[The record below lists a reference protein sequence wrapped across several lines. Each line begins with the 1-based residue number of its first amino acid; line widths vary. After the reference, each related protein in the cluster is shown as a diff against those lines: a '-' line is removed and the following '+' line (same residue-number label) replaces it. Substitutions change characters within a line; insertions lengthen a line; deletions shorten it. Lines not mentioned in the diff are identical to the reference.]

1 LKWFS
6 SKEKPFIKDL
16 NIKVNNGKILT
27 IFGSSGIG
35 KSSLIN
41 VIAGVY
47 ESNLLFTGD
56 IILNNKKITNTLPEK
71 RKIGLL
77 LQDGVLFPHL
87 SVEQNLI
94 FGIKKSLT
102 NKEKYL
108 LINEHLIKANM
119 DFTDSDQNTLDR
131 HFYTMISYSK
141 KLNDDWSAHPSVLVK
156 TTSLNNQVD
165 ANINFKLKNKLW
177 FGTSY
182 RQDFGPTIYVGIDF
196 GKLLSVYSFDISTN
210 EVADYSSGSHEFT
223 LGYDFIPDLEEEV
236 KNIDKEE
243 LLNDREDAKM
253 KKTQDTEFVKGL
265 MLLDIYSKAIERT
278 TPQR

>member
-1 LKWFS
+1 MLELRNISLKWFS

-41 VIAGVY
+41 VVAGVY

-108 LINEHLIKANM
+108 LINEHLIEANM
-119 DFTDSDQNTLDR
+119 EGFENRYPNTLSGGQKSR
-131 HFYTMISYSK
+131 VACLRAILSE
-141 KLNDDWSAHPSVLVK
+141 P
-156 TTSLNNQVD
+156 D
-165 ANINFKLKNKLW
+165 AL
-177 FGTSY
+177 
-182 RQDFGPTIYVGIDF
+182 
-196 GKLLSVYSFDISTN
+196 
-210 EVADYSSGSHEFT
+210 
-223 LGYDFIPDLEEEV
+223 
-236 KNIDKEE
+236 
-243 LLNDREDAKM
+243 
-253 KKTQDTEFVKGL
+253 
-265 MLLDIYSKAIERT
+265 LLDEPFSSIDPE
-278 TPQR
+278 QRNSFRLFVVNQIREKKIPCILVTHDESDKLISDYQPLDLYKFSS

>member
-56 IILNNKKITNTLPEK
+56 IVLNNKKITNTLPEK

-119 DFTDSDQNTLDR
+119 EGFENRYPNTLSGGQKSRVACLRAILSEPDALLLDEPFSSIDPEQR
-131 HFYTMISYSK
+131 NSFR
-141 KLNDDWSAHPSVLVK
+141 LFVA
-156 TTSLNNQVD
+156 NQVREKKIPCILVTHD
-165 ANINFKLKNKLW
+165 ESDKL
-177 FGTSY
+177 
-182 RQDFGPTIYVGIDF
+182 
-196 GKLLSVYSFDISTN
+196 IS
-210 EVADYSSGSHEFT
+210 DYSP
-223 LGYDFIPDLEEEV
+223 LDLN
-236 KNIDKEE
+236 K
-243 LLNDREDAKM
+243 
-253 KKTQDTEFVKGL
+253 F
-265 MLLDIYSKAIERT
+265 SS
-278 TPQR
+278 

>member
-1 LKWFS
+1 MLELRNISLKWFS

-41 VIAGVY
+41 IIAGVY

-119 DFTDSDQNTLDR
+119 EGFENRYPNTLSGGQKSRVACLRAILSEPDALLLDEPFSSIDPEQR
-131 HFYTMISYSK
+131 NSFR
-141 KLNDDWSAHPSVLVK
+141 LFVA
-156 TTSLNNQVD
+156 NQVREKKIPCILVTHD
-165 ANINFKLKNKLW
+165 ESDKL
-177 FGTSY
+177 
-182 RQDFGPTIYVGIDF
+182 
-196 GKLLSVYSFDISTN
+196 IS
-210 EVADYSSGSHEFT
+210 DYSP
-223 LGYDFIPDLEEEV
+223 LDLN
-236 KNIDKEE
+236 K
-243 LLNDREDAKM
+243 
-253 KKTQDTEFVKGL
+253 F
-265 MLLDIYSKAIERT
+265 SS
-278 TPQR
+278 

>member
-1 LKWFS
+1 MLELRNISLKWFS

-56 IILNNKKITNTLPEK
+56 IVLNNKKITNTLPEK

-119 DFTDSDQNTLDR
+119 EGFENRYPNTLSGGQKSRVACLRAILSEPDALLLDEPFSSIDPEQR
-131 HFYTMISYSK
+131 NSFR
-141 KLNDDWSAHPSVLVK
+141 LFVA
-156 TTSLNNQVD
+156 NQVREKKIPCILVTHD
-165 ANINFKLKNKLW
+165 ESDKL
-177 FGTSY
+177 
-182 RQDFGPTIYVGIDF
+182 
-196 GKLLSVYSFDISTN
+196 IS
-210 EVADYSSGSHEFT
+210 DYSP
-223 LGYDFIPDLEEEV
+223 LDLN
-236 KNIDKEE
+236 K
-243 LLNDREDAKM
+243 
-253 KKTQDTEFVKGL
+253 F
-265 MLLDIYSKAIERT
+265 SS
-278 TPQR
+278 

>member
-1 LKWFS
+1 LLELRNISLKWFS

-56 IILNNKKITNTLPEK
+56 IVLNNKKITNTLPEK

-108 LINEHLIKANM
+108 LINEHLIEANM
-119 DFTDSDQNTLDR
+119 EGFENRYPNTLSGGQKSRVACLRAILSEPDALLLDEPFSSIDPEQR
-131 HFYTMISYSK
+131 NSFR
-141 KLNDDWSAHPSVLVK
+141 LFVA
-156 TTSLNNQVD
+156 NQVREKKIPCILVTHD
-165 ANINFKLKNKLW
+165 ESDKL
-177 FGTSY
+177 
-182 RQDFGPTIYVGIDF
+182 
-196 GKLLSVYSFDISTN
+196 IS
-210 EVADYSSGSHEFT
+210 DYSP
-223 LGYDFIPDLEEEV
+223 LDLN
-236 KNIDKEE
+236 K
-243 LLNDREDAKM
+243 
-253 KKTQDTEFVKGL
+253 F
-265 MLLDIYSKAIERT
+265 SS
-278 TPQR
+278 

>member
-1 LKWFS
+1 MLELRNISLKWFS
-6 SKEKPFIKDL
+6 SKEKPFIKNL

-119 DFTDSDQNTLDR
+119 EGFENRYPNTLSGGQKSR
-131 HFYTMISYSK
+131 VACLRAILSE
-141 KLNDDWSAHPSVLVK
+141 P
-156 TTSLNNQVD
+156 D
-165 ANINFKLKNKLW
+165 AL
-177 FGTSY
+177 
-182 RQDFGPTIYVGIDF
+182 
-196 GKLLSVYSFDISTN
+196 
-210 EVADYSSGSHEFT
+210 
-223 LGYDFIPDLEEEV
+223 
-236 KNIDKEE
+236 
-243 LLNDREDAKM
+243 
-253 KKTQDTEFVKGL
+253 
-265 MLLDIYSKAIERT
+265 LLDEPFSSIDPE
-278 TPQR
+278 QRNSFRLFVVNQIREKKIPCILVTHDEGDKLISDYRPLDLNKFSS

>member
-1 LKWFS
+1 LLELRNISLKWFS

-41 VIAGVY
+41 VVAGVY

-108 LINEHLIKANM
+108 LINEHLIEANM
-119 DFTDSDQNTLDR
+119 EGFENRYPNTLSGGQKSRVACLRAILSEPDALLLDEPFSSIDPEQR
-131 HFYTMISYSK
+131 NSFR
-141 KLNDDWSAHPSVLVK
+141 LFVA
-156 TTSLNNQVD
+156 NQVREKKIPCILVTHD
-165 ANINFKLKNKLW
+165 ESDKLISDYRPLDLNK
-177 FGTSY
+177 F
-182 RQDFGPTIYVGIDF
+182 
-196 GKLLSVYSFDISTN
+196 
-210 EVADYSSGSHEFT
+210 SS
-223 LGYDFIPDLEEEV
+223 
-236 KNIDKEE
+236 
-243 LLNDREDAKM
+243 
-253 KKTQDTEFVKGL
+253 
-265 MLLDIYSKAIERT
+265 
-278 TPQR
+278 

>member
-1 LKWFS
+1 LLELRNISLKWFS

-119 DFTDSDQNTLDR
+119 EGFENRYPNTLSGGQKSRVACLRAILSEPDALLLDEPFSSIDPEQR
-131 HFYTMISYSK
+131 NSFR
-141 KLNDDWSAHPSVLVK
+141 LFVA
-156 TTSLNNQVD
+156 NQVREKKIPCILVTHD
-165 ANINFKLKNKLW
+165 ESDKLISDYRPLDLNK
-177 FGTSY
+177 F
-182 RQDFGPTIYVGIDF
+182 
-196 GKLLSVYSFDISTN
+196 
-210 EVADYSSGSHEFT
+210 SS
-223 LGYDFIPDLEEEV
+223 
-236 KNIDKEE
+236 
-243 LLNDREDAKM
+243 
-253 KKTQDTEFVKGL
+253 
-265 MLLDIYSKAIERT
+265 
-278 TPQR
+278 

>member
-1 LKWFS
+1 MLELRNISLKWLS
-6 SKEKPFIKDL
+6 SKEKIFIKNL

-119 DFTDSDQNTLDR
+119 EGFENRYPNTLSGGQKSR
-131 HFYTMISYSK
+131 VACLRAILSE
-141 KLNDDWSAHPSVLVK
+141 P
-156 TTSLNNQVD
+156 D
-165 ANINFKLKNKLW
+165 AL
-177 FGTSY
+177 
-182 RQDFGPTIYVGIDF
+182 
-196 GKLLSVYSFDISTN
+196 
-210 EVADYSSGSHEFT
+210 
-223 LGYDFIPDLEEEV
+223 
-236 KNIDKEE
+236 
-243 LLNDREDAKM
+243 
-253 KKTQDTEFVKGL
+253 
-265 MLLDIYSKAIERT
+265 LLDEPFSSIDPE
-278 TPQR
+278 QRNSFRLFVVNQIREKKIPCILVTHDESDKLISDYRPLDLNKFSS

>member
-41 VIAGVY
+41 VVAGVY

-56 IILNNKKITNTLPEK
+56 IVLNNKKITNTLPEK

-119 DFTDSDQNTLDR
+119 EGFENRYPNTLSGGQKSRVACLRAILSEPDALLLDEPFSSIDPEQR
-131 HFYTMISYSK
+131 NSFR
-141 KLNDDWSAHPSVLVK
+141 LFVA
-156 TTSLNNQVD
+156 NQVREKKIPCILVTHD
-165 ANINFKLKNKLW
+165 ESDKLISDYRPLDLNK
-177 FGTSY
+177 F
-182 RQDFGPTIYVGIDF
+182 
-196 GKLLSVYSFDISTN
+196 
-210 EVADYSSGSHEFT
+210 SS
-223 LGYDFIPDLEEEV
+223 
-236 KNIDKEE
+236 
-243 LLNDREDAKM
+243 
-253 KKTQDTEFVKGL
+253 
-265 MLLDIYSKAIERT
+265 
-278 TPQR
+278 

>member
-56 IILNNKKITNTLPEK
+56 IVLNNKKITNTLPEK

-119 DFTDSDQNTLDR
+119 EGFENRYPNTLSGGQKSRVACLRAILSEPDALLLDEPFSSIDPEQR
-131 HFYTMISYSK
+131 NSFR
-141 KLNDDWSAHPSVLVK
+141 LFVA
-156 TTSLNNQVD
+156 NQVREKKIPCILVTHD
-165 ANINFKLKNKLW
+165 ESDKLISDYRPLDLNK
-177 FGTSY
+177 F
-182 RQDFGPTIYVGIDF
+182 
-196 GKLLSVYSFDISTN
+196 
-210 EVADYSSGSHEFT
+210 SS
-223 LGYDFIPDLEEEV
+223 
-236 KNIDKEE
+236 
-243 LLNDREDAKM
+243 
-253 KKTQDTEFVKGL
+253 
-265 MLLDIYSKAIERT
+265 
-278 TPQR
+278 

>member
-1 LKWFS
+1 MLELRNISLKWFS
-6 SKEKPFIKDL
+6 SKEKPLIKNL

-119 DFTDSDQNTLDR
+119 EGFENRYPNTLSGGQKSR
-131 HFYTMISYSK
+131 VACLRAILSE
-141 KLNDDWSAHPSVLVK
+141 P
-156 TTSLNNQVD
+156 D
-165 ANINFKLKNKLW
+165 AL
-177 FGTSY
+177 
-182 RQDFGPTIYVGIDF
+182 
-196 GKLLSVYSFDISTN
+196 
-210 EVADYSSGSHEFT
+210 
-223 LGYDFIPDLEEEV
+223 
-236 KNIDKEE
+236 
-243 LLNDREDAKM
+243 
-253 KKTQDTEFVKGL
+253 
-265 MLLDIYSKAIERT
+265 LLDEPFSSIDPE
-278 TPQR
+278 QRNSFRLFVVNQIREKKIPCILVTHDESDKLISDYQPLDLNKFSS

>member
-6 SKEKPFIKDL
+6 SKEKPFIKNL

-119 DFTDSDQNTLDR
+119 EGFENRYPNTLSGGQKSR
-131 HFYTMISYSK
+131 VACLRAILSE
-141 KLNDDWSAHPSVLVK
+141 P
-156 TTSLNNQVD
+156 D
-165 ANINFKLKNKLW
+165 AL
-177 FGTSY
+177 
-182 RQDFGPTIYVGIDF
+182 
-196 GKLLSVYSFDISTN
+196 
-210 EVADYSSGSHEFT
+210 
-223 LGYDFIPDLEEEV
+223 
-236 KNIDKEE
+236 
-243 LLNDREDAKM
+243 
-253 KKTQDTEFVKGL
+253 
-265 MLLDIYSKAIERT
+265 LLDEPFSSIDPE
-278 TPQR
+278 QRNSFRLFVVNQIREKKIPCILVTHDESDKLISDYQPLDLIKFSP

>member
-1 LKWFS
+1 MLELRNISLKWFS
-6 SKEKPFIKDL
+6 SKEKPFIKNL

-27 IFGSSGIG
+27 IFGLSGIG

-119 DFTDSDQNTLDR
+119 EGFENRYPNTLSGGQKSR
-131 HFYTMISYSK
+131 VACLRAILSE
-141 KLNDDWSAHPSVLVK
+141 P
-156 TTSLNNQVD
+156 D
-165 ANINFKLKNKLW
+165 AL
-177 FGTSY
+177 
-182 RQDFGPTIYVGIDF
+182 
-196 GKLLSVYSFDISTN
+196 
-210 EVADYSSGSHEFT
+210 
-223 LGYDFIPDLEEEV
+223 
-236 KNIDKEE
+236 
-243 LLNDREDAKM
+243 
-253 KKTQDTEFVKGL
+253 
-265 MLLDIYSKAIERT
+265 LLDEPFSSIDPE
-278 TPQR
+278 QRNSFRLFVVNQIREKKIPCILVTHDESDKLISDYRPLDLNKFSS